1 MIFTSEAQIL
11 AKVLKDV
18 SNIFRRRG
26 STFECLI
33 SGDSGG
39 PLYQWFKTPKGERAF
54 VVGVVA
60 RGTGCANINK
70 PGIFTR
76 VTKFIPWIRKI
87 SKSGDC

>member
-1 MIFTSEAQIL
+1 MSVTFSVEEEIQ
-11 AKVLKDV
+11 
-18 SNIFRRRG
+18 
-26 STFECLI
+26 FECLI